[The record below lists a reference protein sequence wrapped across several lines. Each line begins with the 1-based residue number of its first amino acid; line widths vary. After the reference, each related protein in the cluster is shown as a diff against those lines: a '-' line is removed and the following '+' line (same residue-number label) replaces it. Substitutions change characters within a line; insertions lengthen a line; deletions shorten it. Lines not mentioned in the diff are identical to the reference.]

1 MYYYFIFFHN
11 YQWDTQRYDHPSQRF
26 EGRISIIPIHI
37 LLYVQKPF
45 LICWCRQREKKCIQ
59 GLRFRQHISIS
70 HLLSVDDSLNF
81 YRASIKD
88 CQHLKD
94 IFYCYVVASGRI
106 FNFDK
111 SCIFFS
117 GNVYENQISAI
128 KRIFQLNVIS
138 KHEKY
143 LSLPTMTGRK
153 KIVFN
158 EIKLKVQSKISSR
171 Q

>member
-1 MYYYFIFFHN
+1 MGKINNGMYYYFIFFHN

-94 IFYCYVVASGRI
+94 IFIAMLLPL
-106 FNFDK
+106 DK
-111 SCIFFS
+111 SLTLTSLAYFLVAMFMKIRFQPSKEFS
-117 GNVYENQISAI
+117 
-128 KRIFQLNVIS
+128 
-138 KHEKY
+138 
-143 LSLPTMTGRK
+143 
-153 KIVFN
+153 
-158 EIKLKVQSKISSR
+158 SSM
-171 Q
+171 